1 MKNTTGYKAINL
13 FFVVFHAFTTAERK
27 NAVGLGPIC
36 PAEYLPD
43 NRLLLPP
50 FFVPLLGFEEPCFFE
65 VTDSA
70 ADGGG
75 RILELGG
82 YGRDALRIGRCTY

>member
-27 NAVGLGPIC
+27 SAVGLGSIC
-36 PAEYLPD
+36 LAEYLPD

-70 ADGGG
+70 ADDGG